1 MIILTEEKAY
11 PIKGDKFILDE
22 NTGSKKLA
30 WLNKDDTKFS
40 NLANFYQIGAIE
52 LLDKA
57 ISDENLAD
65 KLVYPAFFTIRHYL
79 ELRMKEILINL
90 NYCLNDSETLKLD
103 NHRILPLWHKIVELY
118 GKIGEN
124 NKNDEFRAMT
134 KLMEELEII
143 DSNSIVFRYPNDVD
157 GKKIQ
162 KIDWIDLEN
171 LKEIFVKCAFLL
183 DCLGMQ
189 IHHYKDIATELNG
202 EYYFDNIIYP

>member
-1 MIILTEEKAY
+1 
-11 PIKGDKFILDE
+11 
-22 NTGSKKLA
+22 
-30 WLNKDDTKFS
+30 
-40 NLANFYQIGAIE
+40 
-52 LLDKA
+52 
-57 ISDENLAD
+57 
-65 KLVYPAFFTIRHYL
+65 
-79 ELRMKEILINL
+79 
-90 NYCLNDSETLKLD
+90 
-103 NHRILPLWHKIVELY
+103 
-118 GKIGEN
+118 
-124 NKNDEFRAMT
+124 
-134 KLMEELEII
+134 MEELEII